1 MVPLKKSTDKKEE
14 AKLETSD
21 ACILLSKGILRK
33 KVTGKIET
41 MLPKKAFEIKYKGS
55 EYCSFELLIQA
66 LRTYV
71 AYQEDAAY
79 VTNELTISYIK
90 NTLVDE
96 YKTIIKKSASKERQ
110 VLELF
115 KAQQKNKSMID
126 SVINSEISLDIF
138 ILSEKNNITLID
150 IWLLALRFN
159 IPIILITST
168 VFMEN
173 KKNVF
178 VTHGSD
184 DNTYIVIRQHG
195 VLPNK
200 VTKYSLVWSDGRA
213 RKQITFL
220 I

>member
-1 MVPLKKSTDKKEE
+1 
-14 AKLETSD
+14 
-21 ACILLSKGILRK
+21 
-33 KVTGKIET
+33 
-41 MLPKKAFEIKYKGS
+41 
-55 EYCSFELLIQA
+55 
-66 LRTYV
+66 
-71 AYQEDAAY
+71 
-79 VTNELTISYIK
+79 
-90 NTLVDE
+90 
-96 YKTIIKKSASKERQ
+96 
-110 VLELF
+110 
-115 KAQQKNKSMID
+115 MID

-159 IPIILITST
+159 IPIIMITST

-200 VTKYSLVWSDGRA
+200 VTKYSLVGVMEGKKANYIFDFENFPENIQEEINNELQTVPDDRLT
-213 RKQITFL
+213 KLITTVKKPKKL
-220 I
+220 KLKKKE